1 MKDFYLCFPD
11 ENLRHGAAEWHAPR
25 LSCHTREIKSTMP
38 PASPPAE
45 SWVMAASL
53 PSPIMVGFAI
63 STVVSMPFA
72 KARSL
77 QQRLAGVVQFLRHFC
92 FLHVEPSR
100 AGNFQ
105 LFCRTTCISQFPAP
119 PRSFENKLLVLALI
133 PQDLYPTSSCL
144 LGLAFL
150 SKQTGLIFVLKGKAY

>member
-25 LSCHTREIKSTMP
+25 LSCRTREIKSTMP
-38 PASPPAE
+38 PANPPAE
-45 SWVMAASL
+45 SWVTAASI

-63 STVVSMPFA
+63 NAVVSMPFA
-72 KARSL
+72 KARGL
-77 QQRLAGVVQFLRHFC
+77 QQRLASSSGIFC
-92 FLHVEPSR
+92 FLHVEPRR

-105 LFCRTTCISQFPAP
+105 VFLRTTWISQFPAP
-119 PRSFENKLLVLALI
+119 PRSFANKLLVLALI

-150 SKQTGLIFVLKGKAY
+150 SKQTGLISVLKAKTY